1 MKNDTSAM
9 SNLDKQK
16 KQLSGEV
23 TDKDVISKTTISAMK
38 AASKFGLKSLDL
50 NSQKK

>member
-1 MKNDTSAM
+1 M

-16 KQLSGEV
+16 KPLSEEV
-23 TDKDVISKTTISAMK
+23 TDKNITSKTTISAMK

-50 NSQKK
+50 SPQKK